1 MQSELERMQKK
12 LKEQKEAQEKMKKD
26 GFKVESSDSHKSV
39 DPIYDGLVKKM
50 QSQMLIVGAEPIN
63 KLQRQ
68 ISKMVQSRISE
79 CTILMGDI

>member
-1 MQSELERMQKK
+1 MQKK

-26 GFKVESSDSHKSV
+26 GFKVESSDSQKSV